1 MKVLFIFIILFPTFV
16 FAETYFCIYE
26 ELYQVKKLNLNRVT
40 HSHFKRCM
48 QDKCSEYK
56 YSVIFANNDSLIIGD
71 IEENEKSFFLFI
83 IDKKTNNF
91 SATKINF
98 PAYEKEK
105 TFFNGKCVK
114 K

>member
-1 MKVLFIFIILFPTFV
+1 MKKV
-16 FAETYFCIYE
+16 
-26 ELYQVKKLNLNRVT
+26 
-40 HSHFKRCM
+40 
-48 QDKCSEYK
+48 
-56 YSVIFANNDSLIIGD
+56 
-71 IEENEKSFFLFI
+71 FFLFI

-105 TFFNGKCVK
+105 TYFNGKCVK